1 MRAPRQLAPWL
12 GSPAIEAVGKVAE
25 RQPPKS
31 RKRSRLTFGGRRRQ
45 LLDASLAAFVSHG
58 LDLTTM
64 DTIAAQA
71 GVSKPLVY
79 RHFPNRFEALLA
91 VVNDQVDKLLASVAL
106 ESGPSLAQL
115 IESYLSYAEAS
126 PAGFRFLFQVVNGSP
141 GAARRR
147 VQSLRIL
154 LEEAVLGAVLR
165 EAGACADVGEAART
179 SGVGTLLLSI
189 LEGVGGSLRD
199 GDDAAGRALALR
211 KLLDPTWI
219 LGAMSDSPAKVP
231 ELTDTLFPPGV

>member
-1 MRAPRQLAPWL
+1 MRASRQLAPWL
-12 GSPAIEAVGKVAE
+12 ESPAIEAVGQVTE
-25 RQPPKS
+25 RKPPEA

-91 VVNDQVDKLLASVAL
+91 VVNDQADKLLATLSL
-106 ESGPSLAQL
+106 ESGPTLAQL
-115 IESYLSYAEAS
+115 IESYLHYAEDS

-147 VQSLRIL
+147 VQALRTL

-165 EAGACADVGEAART
+165 EAAASPDLADSARA

-199 GDDAAGRALALR
+199 GDDAAGRAMALR

-219 LGAMSDSPAKVP
+219 LGAMSDSPREIP

>member
-1 MRAPRQLAPWL
+1 
-12 GSPAIEAVGKVAE
+12 
-25 RQPPKS
+25 
-31 RKRSRLTFGGRRRQ
+31 
-45 LLDASLAAFVSHG
+45 
-58 LDLTTM
+58 M
-64 DTIAAQA
+64 DTIEAQA

-91 VVNDQVDKLLASVAL
+91 VVNDQADKLLSCL
-106 ESGPSLAQL
+106 DLDSGPTLAQL
-115 IESYLSYAEAS
+115 IESYLHYAEDS

-147 VQSLRIL
+147 VQALRAS

-165 EAGACADVGEAART
+165 EAGASSDLGNAART

-199 GDDAAGRALALR
+199 GDDAAGRALALS
-211 KLLDPTWI
+211 KLLDPNWI
-219 LGAMSDSPAKVP
+219 LGAMSDSPREIP

>member
-79 RHFPNRFEALLA
+79 RHFPNRFAALLA

-115 IESYLSYAEAS
+115 IESYLHYAETS

-147 VQSLRIL
+147 VQALRTV

-165 EAGACADVGEAART
+165 EAGASPDLGEAARE

-199 GDDAAGRALALR
+199 GDDAASRALALR

-219 LGAMSDSPAKVP
+219 LGAMSDASRKVP

>member
-58 LDLTTM
+58 LDMTTM

-115 IESYLSYAEAS
+115 IESYLHYAETS

-147 VQSLRIL
+147 VQALRTV

-165 EAGACADVGEAART
+165 EAGASPDLGEAARE

-199 GDDAAGRALALR
+199 GDDAASRALALR

-219 LGAMSDSPAKVP
+219 LGAMSDASRKVP

>member
-12 GSPAIEAVGKVAE
+12 GNPAIEAVGQVTE
-25 RQPPKS
+25 RKPPDQ
-31 RKRSRLTFGGRRRQ
+31 RKRPRLTFGGRRRQ
-45 LLDASLAAFVSHG
+45 LLEASLAAFVSHG

-91 VVNDQVDKLLASVAL
+91 VVDDQADSLLAAL
-106 ESGPSLAQL
+106 ALDSEPSLARL
-115 IESYLSYAEAS
+115 IEAYLSYAETS

-147 VQSLRIL
+147 VRDLRSL
-154 LEEAVLGAVLR
+154 LEDAVLGAVLR
-165 EAGACADVGEAART
+165 EAGAGPDVGEAARAA
-179 SGVGTLLLSI
+179 GVGTLLLSI

-219 LGAMSDSPAKVP
+219 LGAMSDSPKKIP
-231 ELTDTLFPPGV
+231 EVTDTLVAPGA

>member
-1 MRAPRQLAPWL
+1 MKPPRRLAPWL
-12 GSPAIEAVGKVAE
+12 DGPAIEALGRVSRRKPPE
-25 RQPPKS
+25 PPK
-31 RKRSRLTFGGRRRQ
+31 RPRLTFSGRRRQ

-58 LDLTTM
+58 LDLTSM

-79 RHFPNRFEALLA
+79 RHFSNRFEALLA
-91 VVNDQVDKLLASVAL
+91 VVDDQADSLLAAL
-106 ESGPSLAQL
+106 DLDSGPTLAQL
-115 IESYLSYAEAS
+115 IEAYLTFAENS

-147 VQSLRIL
+147 VQALRTL

-165 EAGACADVGEAART
+165 EAGASADLGEAARAA
-179 SGVGTLLLSI
+179 GVGTLLLSI

-199 GDDAAGRALALR
+199 GDDAAGRAAALR
-211 KLLDPTWI
+211 RLLDPTWI
-219 LGAMSDSPAKVP
+219 LGAMSDSSPKIPDV
-231 ELTDTLFPPGV
+231 TDSLLPPGA